1 MGGYKCVYL
10 YCSSHSGGGTT
21 LFRFPKDELR
31 STAWLK
37 AAGREDL
44 SKKNLINYK
53 LCEHHFENK
62 YIYTTTSGL
71 KRLYDNAI
79 PNIFCG
85 SSKRSHRF
93 SLVDEPPKKIIVLT
107 DIRLNV
113 QDQAHNALYSSE
125 KCFKTEVTEEK
136 QTKQEDSEENTFQE
150 QSDFRGEC
158 SSKAKL
164 TTSDSFDQ
172 ASEDS
177 NFEPDETK
185 VIIKEEPLDSD
196 LDEIECKKIKIECE
210 SEEDCDE
217 DLLFFKSLLP
227 DFKLLSPEIKRE
239 LQGRIQEMVRE
250 ATLST
255 TMHNF

>member
-1 MGGYKCVYL
+1 MGYKCIYL
-10 YCSSHSGGGTT
+10 PCNSRSGGDKS
-21 LFRFPKDELR
+21 LFKLPKDPVR
-31 STAWLK
+31 MIRWLK
-37 AAGREDL
+37 AARREDL
-44 SKKNLINYK
+44 IKKNLINYK
-53 LCEHHFENK
+53 LCEDHFERK
-62 YIYTTTSGL
+62 FISLSDTGIKRIYNDAIPTIFMPVMPSECTCGL
-71 KRLYDNAI
+71 KDKHAETKND
-79 PNIFCG
+79 
-85 SSKRSHRF
+85 F
-93 SLVDEPPKKIIVLT
+93 S
-107 DIRLNV
+107 
-113 QDQAHNALYSSE
+113 
-125 KCFKTEVTEEK
+125 EK

>member
-1 MGGYKCVYL
+1 MASHGQYCCVESCKKHSNDPSVSFFCIPNDDVRCQQWKENLGFVGEHKYAKL
-10 YCSSHSGGGTT
+10 TPKEAHKLRICSLHFSSSSLIHYTG
-21 LFRFPKDELR
+21 RR
-31 STAWLK
+31 LK
-37 AAGREDL
+37 
-44 SKKNLINYK
+44 N
-53 LCEHHFENK
+53 
-62 YIYTTTSGL
+62 T
-71 KRLYDNAI
+71 AI
-79 PNIFCG
+79 PSRIPPEPEDANVTKDAIEG
-85 SSKRSHRF
+85 RKI
-93 SLVDEPPKKIIVLT
+93 LVSQETQT
-107 DIRLNV
+107 DPEMFN
-113 QDQAHNALYSSE
+113 
-125 KCFKTEVTEEK
+125 EEK

>member
-1 MGGYKCVYL
+1 MAYAG
-10 YCSSHSGGGTT
+10 YCSVPNCTVRVNET
-21 LFRFPKDELR
+21 AVFRCPKDPVRCQEWKESLGFIGEHKYANLTPEEAFSCIR
-31 STAWLK
+31 ICSFHFDDNCFTPSGKRLLKTAIPKLT
-37 AAGREDL
+37 REYRH
-44 SKKNLINYK
+44 IMGQ
-53 LCEHHFENK
+53 
-62 YIYTTTSGL
+62 TSGINEYNEKNDYIVSPAL
-71 KRLYDNAI
+71 PHLI
-79 PNIFCG
+79 
-85 SSKRSHRF
+85 
-93 SLVDEPPKKIIVLT
+93 DESTQT
-107 DIRLNV
+107 DS
-113 QDQAHNALYSSE
+113 QS
-125 KCFKTEVTEEK
+125 EEK